1 MDDKLSDEV
10 QAWFE
15 RAEEDRKSARA
26 LLRSEPSVTGAI
38 CFHSQQL
45 AEKALKAY
53 LTANRRQVE
62 KTHDLT
68 RLITL
73 CMDID
78 PEFASFRFTA
88 DELSP
93 YAVRTRYPDDYRPVT
108 LDDTKLALKKAE
120 RIMKFVKTKLDP
132 TTLT

>member
-1 MDDKLSDEV
+1 MDDRLREEV
-10 QAWFE
+10 QAWFD
-15 RAEEDRKSARA
+15 RAEEDRRSARA
-26 LLRSEPSVTGAI
+26 LLKNEPRVTGVV

-53 LTANRRQVE
+53 LTAHKCQVE

-68 RLITL
+68 RLVTL
-73 CMDID
+73 CFEID
-78 PEFASFRFTA
+78 PEFATLRFIA

-93 YAVRTRYPDDYRPVT
+93 YAVRTRYPDDYRPST
-108 LDDTKLALKKAE
+108 LDDAKLALKKAE